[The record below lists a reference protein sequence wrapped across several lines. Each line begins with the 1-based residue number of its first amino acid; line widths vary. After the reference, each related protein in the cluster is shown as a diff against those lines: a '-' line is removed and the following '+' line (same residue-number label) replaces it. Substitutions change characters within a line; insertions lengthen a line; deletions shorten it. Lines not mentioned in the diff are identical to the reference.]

1 MLKLTLS
8 ESTSDIKAY
17 FRYPMEEKPTTKK
30 INTRFGRTKSE
41 DISSMLYGKIPP
53 QARELEE
60 AVLGAI
66 LIEKDAIIEASDILK
81 PESFYVDAHA
91 TIYKAIQALYGKSQP
106 IDLLTVTEELRRNG
120 RLEEV
125 GGAYYLSELTNKIA
139 SSANIEFHARIIVQK
154 FIQRE
159 LIRISNDIIK
169 DAYEDTTDVLDLL
182 DTAEKRIYEITEKN
196 MRNSTQGIGQL
207 VSKSIMQIDG
217 LINRAD
223 GLLEDSVPSGYIEL
237 DKMTSGWKAT
247 DLVIV
252 AARPSMGKTAF
263 VLNLARNAAVENK
276 MAVAIFSLEMGAV
289 QLAKR
294 LISLECEI
302 DAQKVSNGR
311 MTDEEYAVLR
321 DKVENLSQAPIFIND
336 QPAINVYELR
346 AQCRRLQNAHNIR
359 MVIID
364 YLQLM
369 SGGGDKGMN
378 REQEI
383 SNISRSLK
391 GLAKELNIPVIAL
404 SQLNRSVETRG
415 GDKKPQLSD
424 LRESGSIEQD
434 ADMVMF
440 LYRPE
445 YYNLDQNA
453 EGESTKGVA
462 EVIIAKHRNG
472 PTGAVPLRFNKNFG
486 RFYDAAG
493 LYDEIQEMT
502 NSYKTVPSRGNFMQD
517 EEQKGSENF
526 DIF

>member
-1 MLKLTLS
+1 
-8 ESTSDIKAY
+8 
-17 FRYPMEEKPTTKK
+17 MEEQTTNKRT
-30 INTRFGRTKSE
+30 TRFTRNKTE
-41 DISSMLYGKIPP
+41 DISNLLYGKIPP

-66 LIEKDAIIEASDILK
+66 LIEKDAISYVSDILK

-91 TIYKAIQALYGKSQP
+91 TIFRSIQNLFGKSQP
-106 IDLLTVTEELRRNG
+106 IDLLTVTEELRKNAK
-120 RLEEV
+120 LEEV
-125 GGAYYLSELTNKIA
+125 GGAFYLSELTNKIA
-139 SSANIEFHARIIVQK
+139 SSANVEYHARIIIQK

-159 LIRISNDIIK
+159 LIRISNDIIR
-169 DAYEDTTDVLDLL
+169 DAYEDTTDVFDLL
-182 DTAEKRIYEITEKN
+182 DTAEKRIYEITDKN
-196 MRNSTQGIGQL
+196 LRNSVQGIGQL
-207 VSKSIMQIDG
+207 VSKSILQIDG
-217 LINRAD
+217 LINRED
-223 GLLEDSVPSGYIEL
+223 GLLEDSVPSGYLEL

-247 DLVIV
+247 DLVII

-263 VLNLARNAAVENK
+263 VLNLARNAAVDFN
-276 MAVAIFSLEMGAV
+276 MPVAIFSLEMGAV

-302 DAQKVSNGR
+302 DAQKVANGK
-311 MTDEEYAVLR
+311 MTDNEYSILR
-321 DKVENLSQAPIFIND
+321 DKVEKLSSAPIYIND
-336 QPAINVYELR
+336 QPAINIYELR
-346 AQCRRLQNAHNIR
+346 AQCRRLQNAHGIK

-383 SNISRSLK
+383 SSISRSLK

-404 SQLNRSVETRG
+404 SQLNRSVESRG
-415 GDKKPQLSD
+415 GEKKPMLSD

-445 YYNLDQNA
+445 YYNLN
-453 EGESTKGVA
+453 EGQDGASLKGVS
-462 EVIIAKHRNG
+462 EIIIAKHRNG
-472 PTGAVPLRFNKNFG
+472 PTGSIELRFNKNFG
-486 RFYDAAG
+486 RFYDAGG
-493 LYDEIQEMT
+493 LYEEMKEFT
-502 NSYKTVPSRGNFMQD
+502 DYKTLPSKGNFMND
-517 EEQKGSENF
+517 EDGKNTENF

>member
-1 MLKLTLS
+1 M
-8 ESTSDIKAY
+8 SDIAIT
-17 FRYPMEEKPTTKK
+17 RK
-30 INTRFGRTKSE
+30 IRPNRTKNE
-41 DISSMLYGKIPP
+41 DISHLLYGKIPP
-53 QARELEE
+53 QARDLEE

-66 LIEKDAIIEASDILK
+66 LIEKDAISYVSDILK
-81 PESFYVDAHA
+81 PESFYVDAHT
-91 TIYKAIQALYGKSQP
+91 TIYKAIQSLFARSQP
-106 IDLLTVTEELRRNG
+106 IDLLTVSEELRKNG
-120 RLEEV
+120 QLENI
-125 GGAYYLSELTNKIA
+125 GGAYFLSELTNKIG
-139 SSANIEFHARIIVQK
+139 SSANVEYHARIVIQK

-159 LIRISNDIIK
+159 LIHISNEIIK
-169 DAYEDTTDVLDLL
+169 EAYEDTTDVFDLL
-182 DTAEKRIYEITEKN
+182 DNAEKRIYEITDKN
-196 MRNSTQGIGQL
+196 LRNSTQGIGQL
-207 VSKSIMQIDG
+207 VSKSVMQIDD
-217 LINRAD
+217 LLSRAD
-223 GLLEDSVPSGYIEL
+223 GILEDSVPSGYLEL
-237 DKMTSGWKAT
+237 DKFTSGWKAT
-247 DLVIV
+247 DLIII

-263 VLNLARNAAVENK
+263 VLNLARNASVDFN
-276 MAVAIFSLEMGAV
+276 MPVAIFSLEMGGV

-294 LISLECEI
+294 LIAMETEI
-302 DAQKVSNGR
+302 DAQKVTNGKLS
-311 MTDEEYAVLR
+311 ESEFAHLR
-321 DKVENLSQAPIFIND
+321 DKVERLSGAPIFIND

-346 AQCRRLQNAHNIR
+346 AQCRRLQNAHGIK

-369 SGGGDKGMN
+369 SGGGEKGMN

-445 YYNLDQNA
+445 YYGMNENK
-453 EGESTKGVA
+453 EGESLQNIA

-472 PTGAVPLRFNKNFG
+472 PVGSVQLRFHKNYG
-486 RFYDAAG
+486 RFYDSGG
-493 LYDEIQEMT
+493 LYEEPERITE
-502 NSYKTVPSRGNFMQD
+502 YKTMPSKANFMKDD
-517 EEQKGSENF
+517 EDGKGDEAF

>member
-1 MLKLTLS
+1 
-8 ESTSDIKAY
+8 
-17 FRYPMEEKPTTKK
+17 MEDQTTNKRT
-30 INTRFGRTKSE
+30 TRFTRNKTE
-41 DISSMLYGKIPP
+41 DISNMLYGKIPP

-66 LIEKDAIIEASDILK
+66 LIEKDAISYVSDILK

-91 TIYKAIQALYGKSQP
+91 TIFRCIQSLFGKSQP
-106 IDLLTVTEELRRNG
+106 IDLLTVTEELRKNAK
-120 RLEEV
+120 LEEV

-139 SSANIEFHARIIVQK
+139 SSANVEYHARIIIQK

-159 LIRISNDIIK
+159 LIRISNDIIR
-169 DAYEDTTDVLDLL
+169 DSYEDTTDVFDLL
-182 DTAEKRIYEITEKN
+182 DTAEKRIYEITDKN
-196 MRNSTQGIGQL
+196 LRNSVQGIGQL
-207 VSKSIMQIDG
+207 VSKSILQIDG
-217 LINRAD
+217 LINRDD
-223 GLLEDSVPSGYIEL
+223 GLLEDSVPSGYLEL

-247 DLVIV
+247 DLVII

-263 VLNLARNAAVENK
+263 VLNLARNAAVDFN
-276 MAVAIFSLEMGAV
+276 MPVAIFSLEMGAV

-302 DAQKVSNGR
+302 DAQKVSNGK
-311 MTDEEYAVLR
+311 MTDNEYSILR
-321 DKVENLSQAPIFIND
+321 DKVEKLSSAPIFIND

-346 AQCRRLQNAHNIR
+346 AQCRRLQNAHGIK

-415 GDKKPQLSD
+415 GEKKPQLSD

-445 YYNLDQNA
+445 YYNLN
-453 EGESTKGVA
+453 EGADGASLKGVS
-462 EVIIAKHRNG
+462 EIIIAKHRNG
-472 PTGAVPLRFNKNFG
+472 PTGSVELRFNKHFG
-486 RFYDAAG
+486 RFYDAGG
-493 LYDEIQEMT
+493 LYEEMQEFS
-502 NSYKTVPSRGNFMQD
+502 SYKTLPSKGNFMKD
-517 EEQKGSENF
+517 EDGKNTENF

>member
-1 MLKLTLS
+1 
-8 ESTSDIKAY
+8 
-17 FRYPMEEKPTTKK
+17 MEDNTTNKRT
-30 INTRFGRTKSE
+30 TRFTRNKTE
-41 DISSMLYGKIPP
+41 DISNLLYGKIPP

-66 LIEKDAIIEASDILK
+66 LIEKDAISYVSDILK
-81 PESFYVDAHA
+81 PESFYVDAHS
-91 TIYKAIQALYGKSQP
+91 TIFRAIQELFGKSQP
-106 IDLLTVTEELRRNG
+106 IDLLTVTEELRKQAK
-120 RLEEV
+120 LEEI

-139 SSANIEFHARIIVQK
+139 SSANVEFHARIIIQK

-159 LIRISNDIIK
+159 LIRISNDIIR
-169 DAYEDTTDVLDLL
+169 DSYEDTTDVFDLL
-182 DTAEKRIYEITEKN
+182 DTAEKRIYEITDKN
-196 MRNSTQGIGQL
+196 LRNSTQGIGQL

-217 LINRAD
+217 LINRED
-223 GLLEDSVPSGYIEL
+223 GLLEDSVPSGYLEL
-237 DKMTSGWKAT
+237 DKLTAGWKAT
-247 DLVIV
+247 DLIIV

-263 VLNLARNAAVENK
+263 VLNLARNAAVDFN
-276 MAVAIFSLEMGAV
+276 MPVAIFSLEMGAV

-302 DAQKVSNGR
+302 DAQKVANGK
-311 MTDEEYAVLR
+311 MSDNEYAILR
-321 DKVENLSQAPIFIND
+321 DKVEKLSQAPIYIND
-336 QPAINVYELR
+336 QPAINIYELR
-346 AQCRRLQNAHNIR
+346 AQCRRLQNAHGIK

-369 SGGGDKGMN
+369 SGAGDKGMN

-383 SNISRSLK
+383 SSISRSLK

-415 GDKKPQLSD
+415 GEKKPQLSD

-445 YYNLDQNA
+445 YYNLN
-453 EGESTKGVA
+453 EGADGASLKGVA
-462 EVIIAKHRNG
+462 ELIIAKHRNG
-472 PTGAVPLRFNKNFG
+472 PTGNVNLRFNKNFG
-486 RFYDAAG
+486 RFYDAGG
-493 LYDEIQEMT
+493 LYEEMQEFS
-502 NSYKTVPSRGNFMQD
+502 NYKTLPSKGNFMKD
-517 EEQKGSENF
+517 EEGKGNESF

>member
-1 MLKLTLS
+1 
-8 ESTSDIKAY
+8 
-17 FRYPMEEKPTTKK
+17 MEEQTTNKRT
-30 INTRFGRTKSE
+30 TRFTRNKTE
-41 DISSMLYGKIPP
+41 DISNLLYGKIPP

-66 LIEKDAIIEASDILK
+66 LIEKDAISYVSDILK

-91 TIYKAIQALYGKSQP
+91 TIFRSIQNLFGKSQP
-106 IDLLTVTEELRRNG
+106 IDLLTVTEELRKNAK
-120 RLEEV
+120 LEEV
-125 GGAYYLSELTNKIA
+125 GGAFYLSELTNKIA
-139 SSANIEFHARIIVQK
+139 SSANVEYHARIIIQK

-159 LIRISNDIIK
+159 LIRISNDIIR
-169 DAYEDTTDVLDLL
+169 DAYEDTTDVFDLL
-182 DTAEKRIYEITEKN
+182 DTAEKRIYEITDKN
-196 MRNSTQGIGQL
+196 LRNSVQGIGQL
-207 VSKSIMQIDG
+207 VSKSILQIDG
-217 LINRAD
+217 LINRED
-223 GLLEDSVPSGYIEL
+223 GLLEDSVPSGYLEL

-247 DLVIV
+247 DLVII

-263 VLNLARNAAVENK
+263 VLNLARNAAVDFN
-276 MAVAIFSLEMGAV
+276 MPVAIFSLEMGAV

-302 DAQKVSNGR
+302 DAQKVANGK
-311 MTDEEYAVLR
+311 MTDNEYSILR
-321 DKVENLSQAPIFIND
+321 DKVEKLSSAPIYIND
-336 QPAINVYELR
+336 QPAINIYELR
-346 AQCRRLQNAHNIR
+346 AQCRRLQNAHGIK

-383 SNISRSLK
+383 SSISRSLK

-404 SQLNRSVETRG
+404 SQLNRSVESRG
-415 GDKKPQLSD
+415 GEKKPMLSD

-445 YYNLDQNA
+445 YYNLN
-453 EGESTKGVA
+453 EGLDGASLKGVS
-462 EVIIAKHRNG
+462 EIIIAKHRNG
-472 PTGAVPLRFNKNFG
+472 PTGSIELRFNKNFG
-486 RFYDAAG
+486 RFYDAGG
-493 LYDEIQEMT
+493 LYEEMKEFT
-502 NSYKTVPSRGNFMQD
+502 DYKTLPSKGNFMND
-517 EEQKGSENF
+517 EDGKNTENF

>member
-1 MLKLTLS
+1 
-8 ESTSDIKAY
+8 
-17 FRYPMEEKPTTKK
+17 MEELSIENSKK
-30 INTRFGRTKSE
+30 RSSNRIPGKYKNE
-41 DISSMLYGKIPP
+41 DISNALYGKIPP

-66 LIEKDAIIEASDILK
+66 LIEKDAISYVSDILK
-81 PESFYVDAHA
+81 TDSFYVEAHA
-91 TIYKAIQALYGKSQP
+91 TIYKAIQNLFGKSQP
-106 IDLLTVTEELRRNG
+106 IDLLTVTEELRKDG
-120 RLEEV
+120 KLEEV
-125 GGAYYLSELTNKIA
+125 GGAYYISELTNKIA
-139 SSANIEFHARIIVQK
+139 SSANVEFHARIIIQK

-159 LIRISNDIIK
+159 LIRISTEIIK
-169 DAYEDTTDVLDLL
+169 DAYEDTTDVFDLL
-182 DTAEKRIYEITEKN
+182 DKAEKRIHEITDKN
-196 MRNSTQGIGQL
+196 LRNSVQGIGQL
-207 VSKSIMQIDG
+207 VSKSILQIDG
-217 LINRAD
+217 LINRED
-223 GLLEDSVPSGYIEL
+223 GILEDSVPSGYLEL

-263 VLNLARNAAVENK
+263 VLNLARNAAVDYN
-276 MAVAIFSLEMGAV
+276 MPVAIFSLEMGAV

-294 LISLECEI
+294 LISVECEI
-302 DAQKVSNGR
+302 DAQKVANGK
-311 MTDEEYAVLR
+311 MGDGEFAVLR
-321 DKVENLSQAPIFIND
+321 DKVEKLSSSPIYIND

-346 AQCRRLQNAHNIR
+346 AQCRRLQNAHGIK

-383 SNISRSLK
+383 STISRSLK

-415 GDKKPQLSD
+415 GEKKPQLSD

-445 YYNLDQNA
+445 YYNMN
-453 EGESTKGVA
+453 EGQDGAPLKGVA
-462 EVIIAKHRNG
+462 EIIIAKHRNG
-472 PTGAVPLRFNKNFG
+472 PVGSIELRFNKNFG
-486 RFYDAAG
+486 RFYDAGG
-493 LYDEIQEMT
+493 LYEEMQEFS
-502 NSYKTVPSRGNFMQD
+502 NYKTLPSKGNFMKD
-517 EEQKGSENF
+517 EENKKTDDFNVF
-526 DIF
+526 

>member
-1 MLKLTLS
+1 
-8 ESTSDIKAY
+8 
-17 FRYPMEEKPTTKK
+17 MEEQATNKRT
-30 INTRFGRTKSE
+30 TRFTRNKTE
-41 DISSMLYGKIPP
+41 DISNMLYGKIPP

-60 AVLGAI
+60 TVLGAI
-66 LIEKDAIIEASDILK
+66 LIEKDAISYVSDILK
-81 PESFYVDAHA
+81 PDSFYVDAHG
-91 TIYKAIQALYGKSQP
+91 TIFRAIQELFGKSQP
-106 IDLLTVTEELRRNG
+106 IDLLTVTEELRKSG
-120 RLEEV
+120 KLEEV
-125 GGAYYLSELTNKIA
+125 GGAYYLSELTNKVA
-139 SSANIEFHARIIVQK
+139 SSANVEYHARIVIQK

-159 LIRISNDIIK
+159 LIRISNDIIR
-169 DAYEDTTDVLDLL
+169 DAYEDTTDVFDLL
-182 DTAEKRIYEITEKN
+182 DKAEKRIYEITDKN
-196 MRNSTQGIGQL
+196 LRNSVQGIGQL
-207 VSKSIMQIDG
+207 VSKSILQIDG
-217 LINRAD
+217 LINRED
-223 GLLEDSVPSGYIEL
+223 GLLEDSVPSGYLEL

-247 DLVIV
+247 DLVII

-263 VLNLARNAAVENK
+263 VLNLARNAAVDFN
-276 MAVAIFSLEMGAV
+276 MPVAIFSLEMGAV

-302 DAQKVSNGR
+302 DAQKVANGK
-311 MTDEEYAVLR
+311 MSDNEYAILR
-321 DKVENLSQAPIFIND
+321 DKVEKLSSSPIYIND

-346 AQCRRLQNAHNIR
+346 AQCRRLQNAHGIK
-359 MVIID
+359 MIIID

-415 GDKKPQLSD
+415 GEKKPQLSD

-445 YYNLDQNA
+445 YYNLN
-453 EGESTKGVA
+453 EGSDGASLKGVS
-462 EVIIAKHRNG
+462 EIIIAKHRNG
-472 PTGAVPLRFNKNFG
+472 PVGSVELRFNKHFG
-486 RFYDAAG
+486 RFYDAGG
-493 LYDEIQEMT
+493 LYEEMQEFS
-502 NSYKTVPSRGNFMQD
+502 NYKTVPSKGNFMKD
-517 EEQKGSENF
+517 EESKNNENF

>member
-1 MLKLTLS
+1 
-8 ESTSDIKAY
+8 
-17 FRYPMEEKPTTKK
+17 MEEQTTNKRT
-30 INTRFGRTKSE
+30 TRFTRNKTE
-41 DISSMLYGKIPP
+41 DISNLLYGKIPP

-66 LIEKDAIIEASDILK
+66 LIEKDAISYVSDILK
-81 PESFYVDAHA
+81 TESFYVDAHS
-91 TIYKAIQALYGKSQP
+91 TIFRAIQELFGKSQP
-106 IDLLTVTEELRRNG
+106 IDLLTVTEELRKTG
-120 RLEEV
+120 KLEEV
-125 GGAYYLSELTNKIA
+125 GGAYYLSELTNKVA
-139 SSANIEFHARIIVQK
+139 SSANVEYHARIIIQK

-159 LIRISNDIIK
+159 LIRISNDIIR
-169 DAYEDTTDVLDLL
+169 DAYEDTTDVFDLL
-182 DTAEKRIYEITEKN
+182 DKAEKRIYEITDKN
-196 MRNSTQGIGQL
+196 LRNSVQGIGQL
-207 VSKSIMQIDG
+207 VSKSILQIDG
-217 LINRAD
+217 LINRED
-223 GLLEDSVPSGYIEL
+223 GLLEDSVPSGYLEL

-263 VLNLARNAAVENK
+263 VLNLARNAAVDFN
-276 MAVAIFSLEMGAV
+276 MPVAIFSLEMGAV

-294 LISLECEI
+294 LISVECEI
-302 DAQKVSNGR
+302 DAQKVANGK
-311 MTDEEYAVLR
+311 MTDNEYAILR
-321 DKVENLSQAPIFIND
+321 DKVEKLSSSPIYIND

-346 AQCRRLQNAHNIR
+346 AQCRRLQNAHGIK

-445 YYNLDQNA
+445 YYNLNN
-453 EGESTKGVA
+453 GEDGANTKGVA

-472 PTGAVPLRFNKNFG
+472 PTGSVELRFNKNFG
-486 RFYDAAG
+486 RFYDAGG
-493 LYDEIQEMT
+493 LYEEMQEFS
-502 NSYKTVPSRGNFMQD
+502 SYKTLPSKGNFMKD
-517 EEQKGSENF
+517 EENKDAQNF
-526 DIF
+526 DVF

>member
-1 MLKLTLS
+1 
-8 ESTSDIKAY
+8 
-17 FRYPMEEKPTTKK
+17 
-30 INTRFGRTKSE
+30 
-41 DISSMLYGKIPP
+41 MLYGKVPP
-53 QARELEE
+53 QARDLEE

-66 LIEKDAIIEASDILK
+66 LIEKDAISYVSDILK
-81 PESFYVDAHA
+81 TDSFYVDAHSK
-91 TIYKAIQALYGKSQP
+91 IYKAIQDLFSRSQP
-106 IDLLTVTEELRRNG
+106 IDLLTVSEELRKNG
-120 RLEEV
+120 QLEDV
-125 GGAYYLSELTNKIA
+125 GGAYYLSELTNKIG
-139 SSANIEFHARIIVQK
+139 SSANVEFHARIIIQK

-159 LIRISNDIIK
+159 LIRISNDIIR
-169 DAYEDTTDVLDLL
+169 DAYEDTTDVFDLL
-182 DTAEKRIYEITEKN
+182 DTAEKRIYEITDKN
-196 MRNSTQGIGQL
+196 LRNSTQGIGQL
-207 VSKSIMQIDG
+207 VSKSINQIDD
-217 LINRAD
+217 LLSRAD
-223 GLLEDSVPSGYIEL
+223 GILEDSVPSGYMEL

-263 VLNLARNAAVENK
+263 VLNVARNAAVDFN
-276 MAVAIFSLEMGAV
+276 MPVAIFSLEMGGV

-294 LISLECEI
+294 LISMETEI
-302 DAQKVSNGR
+302 NAQKVTNGKL
-311 MTDEEYAVLR
+311 TDAEFAHLR
-321 DKVENLSQAPIFIND
+321 DKVERLAQAPIYIND

-346 AQCRRLQNAHNIR
+346 AQCRRLQNAHGIK

-369 SGGGDKGMN
+369 SGGSEKGMN

-383 SNISRSLK
+383 SMISRSLK

-445 YYNLDQNA
+445 YYGMAQGKDGEPLNGIA
-453 EGESTKGVA
+453 EI
-462 EVIIAKHRNG
+462 IIAKHRNG
-472 PTGAVPLRFNKNFG
+472 PTGSVQLKFAKDFG
-486 RFYDAAG
+486 RFYDAGG
-493 LYDEIQEMT
+493 LYEEMRNVEAT
-502 NSYKTVPSRGNFMQD
+502 YETFKSKANTMNDDDDMIKNSG
-517 EEQKGSENF
+517 EF

>member
-1 MLKLTLS
+1 LTIPHFPSNLKL
-8 ESTSDIKAY
+8 Y
-17 FRYPMEEKPTTKK
+17 FRYPMEEKTTKK
-30 INTRFGRTKSE
+30 ITTRFTRTKNE
-41 DISSMLYGKIPP
+41 DISNMLYGKIPP

-66 LIEKDAIIEASDILK
+66 LIEKDAIAEVSDILK
-81 PESFYVDAHA
+81 PDSFYVDAHA
-91 TIYKAIQALYGKSQP
+91 TIFRSIQSLFGRTQP
-106 IDLLTVTEELRRNG
+106 IDLLTVTEELRKEG
-120 RLEEV
+120 KLEEV

-139 SSANIEFHARIIVQK
+139 SSANVEFHARIIIQK

-159 LIRISNDIIK
+159 LIRISNDIIR
-169 DAYEDTTDVLDLL
+169 DSYEDTADVFDLL
-182 DTAEKRIYEITEKN
+182 DTAEKRIYEITDKN
-196 MRNSTQGIGQL
+196 LRNSTLGIGQL
-207 VSKSIMQIDG
+207 VSKSILQIDG
-217 LINRAD
+217 LINRDD

-237 DKMTSGWKAT
+237 DKVTSGWKAT
-247 DLVIV
+247 DLIIV

-263 VLNLARNAAVENK
+263 VLNLARNAAVDYN
-276 MAVAIFSLEMGAV
+276 MPVAIFSLEMGAV

-302 DAQKVSNGR
+302 DAQKVANGK
-311 MTDEEYAVLR
+311 MTDTEYAILR
-321 DKVENLSQAPIFIND
+321 DKVDKLSQAPIYIND
-336 QPAINVYELR
+336 QPAINIYELR
-346 AQCRRLQNAHNIR
+346 AQCRRLQNAHGIK

-383 SNISRSLK
+383 SSISRSLK

-404 SQLNRSVETRG
+404 SQLNRSVESRG
-415 GDKKPQLSD
+415 GEKKPMLSD

-445 YYNLDQNA
+445 YYNMGDTADGVSQ
-453 EGESTKGVA
+453 KGVA
-462 EVIIAKHRNG
+462 ELIIAKHRNG
-472 PTGAVPLRFNKNFG
+472 PTGSVNLRFNKNYG
-486 RFYDAAG
+486 RFYDAGG
-493 LYDEIQEMT
+493 LMEEMQEMT
-502 NSYKTVPSRGNFMQD
+502 SYKTMPSKGNFMKDD
-517 EEQKGSENF
+517 EGKSSEPF

>member
-1 MLKLTLS
+1 
-8 ESTSDIKAY
+8 
-17 FRYPMEEKPTTKK
+17 MEEQTTNKRT
-30 INTRFGRTKSE
+30 TRFTRNKTE
-41 DISSMLYGKIPP
+41 DISNLLYGKIPP

-66 LIEKDAIIEASDILK
+66 LIEKDAISYVSDILK

-91 TIYKAIQALYGKSQP
+91 TIFRSIQNLFGKSQP
-106 IDLLTVTEELRRNG
+106 IDLLTVTEELRKNAK
-120 RLEEV
+120 LEEV
-125 GGAYYLSELTNKIA
+125 GGAFYLSELTNKIA
-139 SSANIEFHARIIVQK
+139 SSANVEYHARIIIQK

-159 LIRISNDIIK
+159 LIRISNDIIR
-169 DAYEDTTDVLDLL
+169 DAYEDTTDVFDLL
-182 DTAEKRIYEITEKN
+182 DTAEKRIYEITDKN
-196 MRNSTQGIGQL
+196 LRNSVQGIGQL
-207 VSKSIMQIDG
+207 VSKSILQIDG
-217 LINRAD
+217 LINRED
-223 GLLEDSVPSGYIEL
+223 GLLEDSVPSGYLEL

-247 DLVIV
+247 DLVII

-263 VLNLARNAAVENK
+263 VLNLARNAAVVHN
-276 MAVAIFSLEMGAV
+276 MPVAIFSLEMGAV

-302 DAQKVSNGR
+302 DAQKVANGK
-311 MTDEEYAVLR
+311 MTDNEYSILR
-321 DKVENLSQAPIFIND
+321 DKVEKLSSAPIYIND
-336 QPAINVYELR
+336 QPAINIYELR
-346 AQCRRLQNAHNIR
+346 AQCRRLQNAHGIK

-383 SNISRSLK
+383 SSISRSLK

-404 SQLNRSVETRG
+404 SQLNRSVESRG
-415 GDKKPQLSD
+415 GEKKPMLSD

-445 YYNLDQNA
+445 YYNLN
-453 EGESTKGVA
+453 EGLDGASLKGVS
-462 EVIIAKHRNG
+462 EIIIAKHRNG
-472 PTGAVPLRFNKNFG
+472 PTGSIELRFNKNFG
-486 RFYDAAG
+486 RFYDAGG
-493 LYDEIQEMT
+493 LYEEMKEFT
-502 NSYKTVPSRGNFMQD
+502 DYKTLPSKGNFMND
-517 EEQKGSENF
+517 EDGKNTENF

>member
-1 MLKLTLS
+1 
-8 ESTSDIKAY
+8 
-17 FRYPMEEKPTTKK
+17 MEEQTTNKRT
-30 INTRFGRTKSE
+30 TRFSRNKTE
-41 DISSMLYGKIPP
+41 DISNLLYGKIPP

-66 LIEKDAIIEASDILK
+66 LIEKDAISYVSDILK

-91 TIYKAIQALYGKSQP
+91 TIFRAIQNLFGKSQP
-106 IDLLTVTEELRRNG
+106 IDLLTVTEELRKNAK
-120 RLEEV
+120 LEEV
-125 GGAYYLSELTNKIA
+125 GGAFYLSELTNKIA
-139 SSANIEFHARIIVQK
+139 SSANVEYHARIIIQK

-159 LIRISNDIIK
+159 LIRISNDIIR
-169 DAYEDTTDVLDLL
+169 DSYEDTTDVFDLL
-182 DTAEKRIYEITEKN
+182 DTAEKRIYEITDKN
-196 MRNSTQGIGQL
+196 LRNSVQGIGQL
-207 VSKSIMQIDG
+207 VSKSILQIDG
-217 LINRAD
+217 LLNRED
-223 GLLEDSVPSGYIEL
+223 GLLEDSVPSGYLEL

-247 DLVIV
+247 DLVII

-263 VLNLARNAAVENK
+263 VLNLARNAAVDFN
-276 MAVAIFSLEMGAV
+276 MPVAIFSLEMGAV

-302 DAQKVSNGR
+302 DAQKVANGK
-311 MTDEEYAVLR
+311 MTDNEYSILR
-321 DKVENLSQAPIFIND
+321 DKVEKLSSAPIYIND
-336 QPAINVYELR
+336 QPAINIYELR
-346 AQCRRLQNAHNIR
+346 AQCRRLQNAHGIK

-383 SNISRSLK
+383 SSISRSLK

-404 SQLNRSVETRG
+404 SQLNRSVESRG
-415 GDKKPQLSD
+415 GEKKPMLSD

-445 YYNLDQNA
+445 YYNLN
-453 EGESTKGVA
+453 EGQDGASLKGVS
-462 EVIIAKHRNG
+462 EIIIAKHRNG
-472 PTGAVPLRFNKNFG
+472 PTGSIELRFNKNFG
-486 RFYDAAG
+486 RFYDAGG
-493 LYDEIQEMT
+493 LYEEMKEFT
-502 NSYKTVPSRGNFMQD
+502 DYKTLPSKGNFMND
-517 EEQKGSENF
+517 EDGKNTENF

>member
-1 MLKLTLS
+1 
-8 ESTSDIKAY
+8 
-17 FRYPMEEKPTTKK
+17 MEENISNRK
-30 INTRFGRTKSE
+30 TRSVRNKTE
-41 DISSMLYGKIPP
+41 DISHLLYGKVPP

-66 LIEKDAIIEASDILK
+66 LIEKDSISYVSDILK

-91 TIYKAIQALYGKSQP
+91 TIFRAIQDLFARSQP
-106 IDLLTVTEELRRNG
+106 IDLLTVTEELRKKAQ
-120 RLEEV
+120 LENV
-125 GGAYYLSELTNKIA
+125 GGAFYLSELTNKVA
-139 SSANIEFHARIIVQK
+139 SSANVEYHARIIIQK

-159 LIRISNDIIK
+159 LIRISNDVIR
-169 DAYEDTTDVLDLL
+169 DSYEDTTDVFDLL
-182 DTAEKRIYEITEKN
+182 DMAERRIYEITDKN
-196 MRNSTQGIGQL
+196 LRNSTQGIGQL
-207 VSKSIMQIDG
+207 VSKSILQIDG
-217 LINRAD
+217 LLARED
-223 GLLEDSVPSGYIEL
+223 GLLEDSVPSGYLEL
-237 DKMTSGWKAT
+237 DKLTSGWKAT
-247 DLVIV
+247 DLIII

-263 VLNLARNAAVENK
+263 VLNLARNAAVDFN
-276 MAVAIFSLEMGAV
+276 MPIAIFSLEMGAV

-294 LISLECEI
+294 LISMETEI
-302 DAQKVSNGR
+302 NAQNITNGKLSE
-311 MTDEEYAVLR
+311 EEYALMR
-321 DKVENLSQAPIFIND
+321 DKVERLSQAPIFIND
-336 QPAINVYELR
+336 QPAINIYELR
-346 AQCRRLQNAHNIR
+346 AQCRRLQNAHGIK

-369 SGGGDKGMN
+369 SGSGDKGMN

-445 YYNLDQNA
+445 YYKMEDDK
-453 EGESTKGVA
+453 EGVSLKGICDI
-462 EVIIAKHRNG
+462 IIAKHRNG
-472 PTGAVPLRFNKNFG
+472 PTDTVSLRFNSRFG
-486 RFYDAAG
+486 RFYDAGG
-493 LYDEIQEMT
+493 LYEEMESFRT
-502 NSYKTVPSRGNFMQD
+502 MPSKANFMKD
-517 EEQKGSENF
+517 EEGKAKEGGEF

>member
-1 MLKLTLS
+1 
-8 ESTSDIKAY
+8 
-17 FRYPMEEKPTTKK
+17 MEETTNKRPSRF
-30 INTRFGRTKSE
+30 TRNKTE
-41 DISSMLYGKIPP
+41 DISNLLYGKIPP

-66 LIEKDAIIEASDILK
+66 LIEKDAISYVSDILK
-81 PESFYVDAHA
+81 PESFYVDAHS
-91 TIYKAIQALYGKSQP
+91 TIFRAIQGLFGKSQP
-106 IDLLTVTEELRRNG
+106 IDLLTVTEELRKNAK
-120 RLEEV
+120 LEEI

-139 SSANIEFHARIIVQK
+139 SSANVEFHARIIIQK

-159 LIRISNDIIK
+159 LIRISNDIIR
-169 DAYEDTTDVLDLL
+169 DSYEDTTDVFDLL
-182 DTAEKRIYEITEKN
+182 DTAEKRIYEITDKN
-196 MRNSTQGIGQL
+196 LRNSTQGIGQL

-217 LINRAD
+217 LINRED
-223 GLLEDSVPSGYIEL
+223 GLLEDSVPSGYLEL
-237 DKMTSGWKAT
+237 DKLTSGWKAT
-247 DLVIV
+247 DLIIV

-263 VLNLARNAAVENK
+263 VLNLARNAAVDFN
-276 MAVAIFSLEMGAV
+276 MPIAIFSLEMGAV

-302 DAQKVSNGR
+302 DAQKVANGK
-311 MTDEEYAVLR
+311 MSDNEYAILR
-321 DKVENLSQAPIFIND
+321 DKVEKLSQAPIYIND
-336 QPAINVYELR
+336 QPAINIYELR
-346 AQCRRLQNAHNIR
+346 AQCRRLQNAHGIK

-383 SNISRSLK
+383 SSISRSLK

-415 GDKKPQLSD
+415 GEKKPQLSD

-445 YYNLDQNA
+445 YYNLN
-453 EGESTKGVA
+453 EGQDGASLKGVA
-462 EVIIAKHRNG
+462 ELIIAKHRNG
-472 PTGAVPLRFNKNFG
+472 PTGSVNLRFNKNFG
-486 RFYDAAG
+486 RFYDAGG
-493 LYDEIQEMT
+493 LYEEMQEFS
-502 NSYKTVPSRGNFMQD
+502 NYKTLPSKGNFMRD
-517 EEQKGSENF
+517 EEGKNNENF

>member
-1 MLKLTLS
+1 
-8 ESTSDIKAY
+8 
-17 FRYPMEEKPTTKK
+17 MEDQTTNKRT
-30 INTRFGRTKSE
+30 TRFTRNKTE
-41 DISSMLYGKIPP
+41 DISNMLYGKIPP

-60 AVLGAI
+60 TVLGAI
-66 LIEKDAIIEASDILK
+66 LIEKDAISYVSDILK

-91 TIYKAIQALYGKSQP
+91 TIFRAIQNLFGKSQP
-106 IDLLTVTEELRRNG
+106 IDLLTITEELRKTAK
-120 RLEEV
+120 LEEV
-125 GGAYYLSELTNKIA
+125 GGAYYLSELTNKVA
-139 SSANIEFHARIIVQK
+139 SSANVEYHARIVIQK

-159 LIRISNDIIK
+159 LIRISNDIIR
-169 DAYEDTTDVLDLL
+169 DAYEDTTDVFDLL
-182 DTAEKRIYEITEKN
+182 DKAEKRIYEITDKN
-196 MRNSTQGIGQL
+196 LRNSVQGIGQL

-217 LINRAD
+217 LINRED
-223 GLLEDSVPSGYIEL
+223 GLLEDSVPSGYLEL

-247 DLVIV
+247 DLVII

-263 VLNLARNAAVENK
+263 VLNLARNAAVDFN
-276 MAVAIFSLEMGAV
+276 MPVAIFSLEMGAV

-302 DAQKVSNGR
+302 DAQKVANGK
-311 MTDEEYAVLR
+311 MTDNEYSILR
-321 DKVENLSQAPIFIND
+321 DKVEKLSSAPIYIND

-346 AQCRRLQNAHNIR
+346 AQCRRLQNAHGIK

-415 GDKKPQLSD
+415 GEKKPQLSD

-445 YYNLDQNA
+445 YYNLN
-453 EGESTKGVA
+453 EGSDGASLKGVS
-462 EVIIAKHRNG
+462 EIIIAKHRNG
-472 PTGAVPLRFNKNFG
+472 PTGSVELRFNKHFG
-486 RFYDAAG
+486 RFYDAGG
-493 LYDEIQEMT
+493 LYEEMQEMS
-502 NSYKTVPSRGNFMQD
+502 NYKTLPSKGNFMKD
-517 EEQKGSENF
+517 EEGKNTESF

>member
-1 MLKLTLS
+1 
-8 ESTSDIKAY
+8 
-17 FRYPMEEKPTTKK
+17 MEEQSSGNSTKR
-30 INTRFGRTKSE
+30 NNRFNRNKSE
-41 DISSMLYGKIPP
+41 DISNLLYGKIPP

-66 LIEKDAIIEASDILK
+66 LIEKDVISYVSDILK

-91 TIYKAIQALYGKSQP
+91 TIYRAIQNLFGKSQP
-106 IDLLTVTEELRRNG
+106 IDLLTVTEELRKTG
-120 RLEEV
+120 KLEDV
-125 GGAYYLSELTNKIA
+125 GGAYYISEMTNKIA
-139 SSANIEFHARIIVQK
+139 SSANVEYHARIVIQK

-159 LIRISNDIIK
+159 LIRISNDIIR
-169 DAYEDTTDVLDLL
+169 DAYEDTTDVFDLL
-182 DTAEKRIYEITEKN
+182 DMAKKRIYEITDKN
-196 MRNSTQGIGQL
+196 LRNSVQGIGHL
-207 VSKSIMQIDG
+207 VSKSILQIDG
-217 LINRAD
+217 LLNRED
-223 GLLEDSVPSGYIEL
+223 GLLEDSVPSGYLEL

-263 VLNLARNAAVENK
+263 VLNLARNAAVDYN
-276 MAVAIFSLEMGAV
+276 MPVAIFSLEMGAV

-302 DAQKVSNGR
+302 DAQKVSNGK
-311 MTDEEYAVLR
+311 MSDTEFSILR
-321 DKVENLSQAPIFIND
+321 DKVEKLSTSPIYIND

-346 AQCRRLQNAHNIR
+346 AQCRRLQNAHGIK

-383 SNISRSLK
+383 STISRSLK

-415 GDKKPQLSD
+415 GEKKPQLSD

-445 YYNLDQNA
+445 YYNLN
-453 EGESTKGVA
+453 EGNDGASLKGIA

-472 PTGAVPLRFNKNFG
+472 PTGSVELRFNKNYG
-486 RFYDAAG
+486 RFYDAGG
-493 LYDEIQEMT
+493 LFEEMQEF
-502 NSYKTVPSRGNFMQD
+502 NSYKTLPSKGNFMKDD
-517 EEQKGSENF
+517 ESKDAKDF

>member
-1 MLKLTLS
+1 
-8 ESTSDIKAY
+8 
-17 FRYPMEEKPTTKK
+17 MEDQTTNKRS
-30 INTRFGRTKSE
+30 TRFTRNKTE
-41 DISSMLYGKIPP
+41 DISNLLYGKIPP

-66 LIEKDAIIEASDILK
+66 LIEKDAISYVSDILK

-91 TIYKAIQALYGKSQP
+91 TIFRSIQNLFGKSQP
-106 IDLLTVTEELRRNG
+106 IDLLTVTEELRKEAK
-120 RLEEV
+120 LEEV
-125 GGAYYLSELTNKIA
+125 GGAFYLSELTNKIA
-139 SSANIEFHARIIVQK
+139 SSANVEYHARIIIQK

-159 LIRISNDIIK
+159 LIRISNDIIR
-169 DAYEDTTDVLDLL
+169 DSYEDTTDVFDLL
-182 DTAEKRIYEITEKN
+182 DTAEKRIYEITDKN
-196 MRNSTQGIGQL
+196 LRNSVQGIGQL
-207 VSKSIMQIDG
+207 VSKSILQIDG
-217 LINRAD
+217 LINRED
-223 GLLEDSVPSGYIEL
+223 GLLEDSVPSGYLEL

-247 DLVIV
+247 DLVII

-263 VLNLARNAAVENK
+263 VLNLARNAAVDFN
-276 MAVAIFSLEMGAV
+276 MPVAIFSLEMGAV

-302 DAQKVSNGR
+302 DAQKVANGK
-311 MTDEEYAVLR
+311 MTDNEYAILR
-321 DKVENLSQAPIFIND
+321 DKVEKLSSAPIYIND
-336 QPAINVYELR
+336 QPAINIYELR
-346 AQCRRLQNAHNIR
+346 AQCRRLQNAHGIK

-383 SNISRSLK
+383 SSISRSLK

-404 SQLNRSVETRG
+404 SQLNRSVESRG
-415 GDKKPQLSD
+415 GEKKPMLSD

-445 YYNLDQNA
+445 YYNLN
-453 EGESTKGVA
+453 EGQDGASLKGVS
-462 EVIIAKHRNG
+462 EIIIAKHRNG
-472 PTGAVPLRFNKNFG
+472 PTGSVELRFNKHFG
-486 RFYDAAG
+486 RFYDAGG
-493 LYDEIQEMT
+493 LYEEMQEFT
-502 NSYKTVPSRGNFMQD
+502 TFKTMPSKGNFMKD
-517 EEQKGSENF
+517 EDGKSTENF